1 MKKVVI
7 TGPECTGK
15 TFLAKALADH
25 YNTSWVPEFARDF
38 LNNLDR
44 PYVEEDL
51 LKIAKGQLDLESQ
64 FEKKGE
70 PILFYDTSLIVIK
83 VWQQYKFGRCYP
95 ELVTQMNHGEYD
107 LHLLMKPDIPWVHD
121 CQRENQEDRDELFEI
136 YKDEL
141 DQNKL
146 TYISIYGDLETR
158 IKRAIDAVDSIF
170 RSH

>member
-15 TFLAKALADH
+15 TYLAKALANH
-25 YNTSWVPEFARDF
+25 YNTRWVPEFARDF

-51 LKIAKGQLDLESQ
+51 LEIAKGQLNLESQ
-64 FEKKGE
+64 FEKEGS
-70 PILFYDTSLIVIK
+70 PILFYDTNLTVII

-95 ELVTQMNHGEYD
+95 ELIAKMNHCEYD
-107 LHLLMKPDIPWVHD
+107 LHLLTKPDIPWVHD
-121 CQRENQEDRDELFEI
+121 RQRENPEDRDELFEI
-136 YKDEL
+136 YKHEL

-146 TYISIYGDLETR
+146 TYASIYGDFETR
-158 IKRAIDAVDSIF
+158 IKKAIDAVDSIF
-170 RSH
+170 SNR